1 MRLPAR
7 SILVVLGL
15 SAAGCGQD
23 PTPPPRV
30 ADRITLAS
38 GDNQV
43 AQVGAPLAAP
53 INFVVGDKDGPLP
66 NVPVSFAIAQEAGF
80 LSAPADTSDALGVVS
95 VTWILGGKLG
105 PQIFSATATGI
116 ASATAHATAT
126 IGQLAF
132 LVPVSNPSQF
142 VVVGQTV
149 ASPPALRATDAF
161 GNAIAGQPISFV
173 DSTGRSTIQDPT
185 GVTDGGGRVAV
196 TSWKIARE
204 PGAYTVQARGP
215 NFTTTN
221 FVAFGTP
228 ARVELNAGDNQ
239 SANAGTRVTTAPAI
253 RALDDL
259 NQPLPGVTVAFS
271 VSGGQGRLV
280 GNARTI
286 TNASGIATAPN
297 WVLGGTP
304 GANELSAEIAGVPV
318 SKFKATGV
326 AAVAAAIA
334 RTGPATQAGFVGNF
348 GSGLPSVRITD
359 AAGRPVAGE
368 TVTFAV
374 TQGSGTISGATPR
387 SDFNG
392 DAPLGGWRFGTGP
405 QGLSATVGTLPP
417 VLFTATTQ
425 TPPASAY
432 RVDVRFI
439 GPPPSATQKEA
450 FDSAAARWS
459 THILGDLVDIPFTP
473 DDDLS
478 FCGGE
483 SLNETI
489 DDLLIFAKI
498 DKIDG
503 AGGILGQ
510 AGACYFRDNDSL
522 SVVGIMQF
530 DVDDVVALET
540 SGRFRD
546 VVLHEMGH
554 VFGIGSLWNFK
565 GLITGR
571 GTGDPFFT
579 GPAGRMAFAAAGPA
593 TGFAGNAVPVENSG
607 GGGTRD
613 VHWRESILRNE
624 LMTGFLNSGG
634 SNPLSAL
641 TAASL
646 RDEGYVI
653 NDAVADPF
661 TFGAALAAATS
672 TVAVAHTTLITPFV
686 RMIDRAG
693 RVRRIVD
700 LRDGPFKR

>member
-7 SILVVLGL
+7 RLLFAFGL
-15 SAAGCGQD
+15 SVAACGQE

-30 ADRITLAS
+30 ADRMTLAS
-38 GDNQV
+38 GDNQQ
-43 AQVGAPLAAP
+43 AQVGGPLAAP
-53 INFVVGDKDGPLP
+53 LTFVVGDKDGPLGG
-66 NVPVSFAIAQEAGF
+66 VPVTFSIAQDDGF
-80 LSAPADTSDALGVVS
+80 LSAPADTSDGLGVVS
-95 VTWILGGKLG
+95 VNWIIGGKLG
-105 PQIFSATATGI
+105 ARSFTATAPGVPPVV
-116 ASATAHATAT
+116 ARATAT
-126 IGQLAF
+126 IGPLTF

-149 ASPPALRATDAF
+149 ASPPAIQATDAF
-161 GNAIAGQPISFV
+161 GNPIAGQPISFV
-173 DSTGRSTIQDPT
+173 DATGRSTVQDPT
-185 GVTDGGGRVAV
+185 AVTDGAGRAAV

-204 PGAYTVQARGP
+204 PGPYSLQARGP

-221 FVAFGTP
+221 FIAFGTP
-228 ARVELNAGDNQ
+228 SRVELSTGDNQ
-239 SANAGTRVTTAPAI
+239 SANAGTRVATAPAI

-259 NQPLPGVTVAFS
+259 NQPLAGVSVTFS
-271 VSGGQGRLV
+271 VTGGAGRLI
-280 GNARTI
+280 GTARTT
-286 TNASGIATAPN
+286 TNPGGIATAPA
-297 WVLGGTP
+297 WVLGVVP
-304 GANELSAEIAGVPV
+304 GANELSAEVAGMPV

-326 AAVAAAIA
+326 VAVAATLT
-334 RTGPATQAGFVGNF
+334 RTGPATQAGFAGNF
-348 GSGLPSVRITD
+348 GSGLPSVRVTD
-359 AAGRPVAGE
+359 ATGRPVAGE
-368 TVTFAV
+368 VVTYAV
-374 TQGSGTISGATPR
+374 TQGNGTVSGATST

-392 DAPLGGWRFGTGP
+392 DAPLGGWRFGTGT

-417 VLFTATTQ
+417 VPFTATTQ

-432 RVDVRFI
+432 HVDVRFI

-459 THILGDLVDIPFTP
+459 THILGDLLDTPFTP

-478 FCGGE
+478 FCGGQ

-503 AGGILGQ
+503 VGGILGQ
-510 AGACYFRDNDSL
+510 AGACYLRDNDSL

-530 DVDDVVALET
+530 DVDDVASLEA

-554 VFGIGSLWNFK
+554 VFGVGSLWNFK

-579 GPAGRMAFAAAGPA
+579 GPSGRMAFAAASPA
-593 TGFAGNAVPVENSG
+593 GGFPGNAVPVENNG

-624 LMTGFLNSGG
+624 LMTGFLNAGT
-634 SNPLSAL
+634 NPLSAL

-646 RDEGYVI
+646 RDQGYLI
-653 NDAVADPF
+653 NDAGADPF
-661 TFGAALAAATS
+661 TFGAALQAATS
-672 TVAVAHTTLITPFV
+672 TAAVAHTTLITPFV
-686 RMIDRAG
+686 RMIDRTG

-700 LRDGPFKR
+700 LRNGPFKR